1 MWQSALKALS
11 IPDWLIIV
19 VVHDENKVKTKI
31 LRTSVYDKVKSDFGS
46 KSSGRLV
53 VFLSTPEAFVVPS
66 RSALLFRG
74 MINWLS
80 SDRNGK
86 FQAPSW
92 SAVYKI

>member
-66 RSALLFRG
+66 RSALL
-74 MINWLS
+74 I
-80 SDRNGK
+80 
-86 FQAPSW
+86 
-92 SAVYKI
+92 